1 MAEKMIVLDMDG
13 TIADLYG
20 VRDWLEHLRRE
31 NALPYII
38 ARPLVDMQK
47 LVSLLN
53 FAKTRGWTICVTS
66 WLARDGSVEYGRTVR
81 AAKKLWLDRYG
92 IPYDHLHIVRYGTPK
107 RYCTSPYKKSLKSPK
122 IQVLCDDEDKN
133 LEDWKK
139 WHDFV
144 IDAKQDLL
152 QSLKNLVM
160 NFEDLK
166 QEGISLSV

>member
-1 MAEKMIVLDMDG
+1 MTEKMMILDMDG

-20 VRDWLEHLRRE
+20 VRDWIEHLQRE
-31 NALPYII
+31 DALPYII

-53 FAKTRGWTICVTS
+53 FAKTRGWTVCVTS
-66 WLARDGSVEYGRTVR
+66 WLARGGSEEYGRTVR

-107 RYCTSPYKKSLKSPK
+107 RYCTSPNKKNLNCPK

-144 IDAKQDLL
+144 IDAKKDFL
-152 QSLKNLVM
+152 QNLKKLIM
-160 NFEDLK
+160 NFED
-166 QEGISLSV
+166 